1 MCPLIVFFL
10 FKVTLL
16 LFVRKYRLYAVVLR
30 KVLLFIASHLWT
42 SLLIRCAVSLIINVS
57 LLTFA
62 SAFYF
67 FKMPV
72 TLTAMPRLCS
82 RVTQT
87 GISYEFVRRA
97 LPAWWE
103 DSIAETPAGL
113 QQACLYLAQAF
124 NLDPRSIYSVDTEVS
139 FRTAERK
146 FKLSRNMKE
155 ADVAPSANY
164 ASAMARLSLAAFTTD
179 PCPISSDPI
188 KLRNAI
194 LDVGGIVNL
203 ESLLAWCGS
212 VGIPVIHIS
221 DMPGKKMLAVAI
233 RSNGKFAVVL
243 SRKGAA
249 SEMLFWLAHEIG
261 HIALGHLASDGFLA
275 DEKEG
280 TEQDTDE
287 VEANDFAIK
296 LLNGLSANYKLG
308 HFIAANN
315 FAATAMQYGK
325 ANAIDPGHV
334 ILNVAKNMKAF
345 ALGQAA
351 LKFLTDQDDACA
363 KVNRSFRSH
372 ADLERLS
379 DDQVVLLGQAL
390 TQ

>member
-1 MCPLIVFFL
+1 MTYAHPSFSGALYL
-10 FKVTLL
+10 FKT
-16 LFVRKYRLYAVVLR
+16 
-30 KVLLFIASHLWT
+30 
-42 SLLIRCAVSLIINVS
+42 
-57 LLTFA
+57 
-62 SAFYF
+62 
-67 FKMPV
+67 PV
-72 TLTAMPRLCS
+72 TLTAMPRLCA

-87 GISYEFVRRA
+87 GISREFVRRA
-97 LPAWWE
+97 LPVWWE

-124 NLDPRSIYSVDTEVS
+124 NLDPRSIYSVDTEVR

-155 ADVAPSANY
+155 ADVTPSANY
-164 ASAMARLSLAAFTTD
+164 ASAMARLALAAFTTA
-179 PCPISSDPI
+179 PSPISSDPTE
-188 KLRNAI
+188 LRKAI
-194 LDVGGIVNL
+194 LHARGVVNL

-212 VGIPVIHIS
+212 VGIPVMHIA

-243 SRKGAA
+243 SRKGAT

-261 HIALGHLASDGFLA
+261 HIALGHLALDGFIA

-280 TEQDTDE
+280 AEQDTEE

-296 LLNGLSANYKLG
+296 LLNGRPANYTLG
-308 HFIAANN
+308 RFMAAQS
-315 FAATAMQYGK
+315 FAATAVQHGK

-345 ALGQAA
+345 PLGKAA
-351 LKFLTDQDDACA
+351 LKFLTDQDDACG
-363 KVNRSFRSH
+363 KVNRSFRAH
-372 ADLERLS
+372 ADLDQLS
-379 DDQVVLLGQAL
+379 GDQVALLDQAL

>member
-1 MCPLIVFFL
+1 
-10 FKVTLL
+10 
-16 LFVRKYRLYAVVLR
+16 
-30 KVLLFIASHLWT
+30 
-42 SLLIRCAVSLIINVS
+42 
-57 LLTFA
+57 
-62 SAFYF
+62 
-67 FKMPV
+67 
-72 TLTAMPRLCS
+72 MPRLCA
-82 RVTQT
+82 RVIQS
-87 GISYEFVRRA
+87 GISREFVRRA
-97 LPAWWE
+97 LPVWWE

-124 NLDPRSIYSVDTEVS
+124 NLDPRSIYSAGAEIS